1 MFKNDVILESPRS
14 VPETPL
20 ELIHNP
26 FQFSDSDILQDE
38 SQPATIEMEEE
49 KEKIIQKEVI
59 HTGSVSCYFFFTI
72 IFRIL

>member
-26 FQFSDSDILQDE
+26 FQFSDNDIQQDE
-38 SQPATIEMEEE
+38 SETATIEMEEE

-59 HTGSVSCYFFFTI
+59 HTGSVSYFSFTI
-72 IFRIL
+72 VFRIL